1 MSRHILGRNL
11 SNVVQVK
18 KHFLIKLNYANGT
31 FKDTY
36 WREATSMLFCHSPIS
51 SKSDLLNHGR
61 SQTGENPF
69 ICNICDKAFSV
80 KSNLMK
86 HVKAHT
92 VEKEKPFQCGNCENT
107 FLDEIC

>member
-1 MSRHILGRNL
+1 
-11 SNVVQVK
+11 
-18 KHFLIKLNYANGT
+18 
-31 FKDTY
+31 
-36 WREATSMLFCHSPIS
+36 MLMGHLRTHTGGKPHQCCFCHRPFS
-51 SKSDLLNHGR
+51 SKSDLLNHER
-61 SQTGENPF
+61 SHTGENPF
-69 ICNICDKAFSV
+69 VCNICDKAFSV